1 MLYESC
7 ISEIM
12 TDDIFLISQ
21 NCITIF
27 LISVSF
33 NTDIIPV
40 SLEMF
45 LVSGSVETLGYGGVI
60 FLLGA

>member
-1 MLYESC
+1 
-7 ISEIM
+7 M